1 MTLFI
6 VTQSQYI
13 IGAHQDFKSRLK
25 GEASQFNFISF
36 SLTGPAGSD
45 GGSSRAGSFRCA
57 HHVLL
62 PGRGR
67 PSGGG
72 ADVLGLRSLRDGGR
86 HLPAAL
92 ARPRPGQPHP
102 ALTSTLSLTTVK
114 AQSVH
119 KYYLS
124 AATAAAPTCGLRC
137 GAEGGSWE
145 CFTLRPLPVQG
156 LLFLQFIFKSFLIK
170 SFNLKSNYLTTTTSQ
185 ATGFCF

>member
-1 MTLFI
+1 MTEEAAER
-6 VTQSQYI
+6 
-13 IGAHQDFKSRLK
+13 GAFGAPTMFFCQGGAGPVE
-25 GEASQFNFISF
+25 GEQMFW
-36 SLTGPAGSD
+36 GSD
-45 GGSSRAGSFRCA
+45 R
-57 HHVLL
+57 
-62 PGRGR
+62 
-67 PSGGG
+67 
-72 ADVLGLRSLRDGGR
+72 
-86 HLPAAL
+86 
-92 ARPRPGQPHP
+92 
-102 ALTSTLSLTTVK
+102 SLTTVK